1 MKAFRILAAV
11 AATAVSVAVNADT
24 WPSRPV
30 KIIAPAPPGGP
41 YDYIARA
48 LADGLQRS
56 LGQPFVVENR
66 AGAGGTIGVDAAA
79 KSAPDGYT
87 LVVGSTGPMS
97 VAPGM
102 FRKLRY
108 DPEKDF
114 APVARLV
121 KMPGYLVVHPSLGV
135 DNVKDFLAKVRA
147 DPGKFSYAST
157 GNGFSQHTNMEL
169 LKNMANLFVVPIT
182 YRGSGPAVSDLLG
195 GQVQMMIEL
204 GPVVIPHVK
213 AGRLKVL
220 AASTAARTEAM
231 PEVPT
236 LNESGVKGFDAYTW
250 FALYAP
256 AGTPADI
263 VQKLHAE
270 TSKVLNQPELKARL
284 ASQGAEVALTTP
296 AELPAFQAAETKK
309 WTSVIRRAGILPD

>member
-11 AATAVSVAVNADT
+11 AAMAASVAANADT

-41 YDYIARA
+41 YDYVARA

-79 KSAPDGYT
+79 KSAADGYT

-135 DNVKDFLAKVRA
+135 DNVKEFLEKVRA

-182 YRGSGPAVSDLLG
+182 YRGSGPAVTDLLG
-195 GQVQMMIEL
+195 GQVQMMMEL

-270 TSKVLNQPELKARL
+270 TAKVLNQPELKSRL

-296 AELPAFQAAETKK
+296 AELAAFQAAETKR
-309 WTSVIRRAGILPD
+309 WTSVIHRAGILPE

>member
-11 AATAVSVAVNADT
+11 AAMAAFVAAHADT

-41 YDYIARA
+41 YDYVARA
-48 LADGLQRS
+48 LADGLQRA

-102 FRKLRY
+102 YRKLRY

-182 YRGSGPAVSDLLG
+182 YRGSGPAVTDLLG
-195 GQVQMMIEL
+195 GQVQMMMEL

-220 AASTAARTEAM
+220 AASTTARTEAM

-270 TSKVLNQPELKARL
+270 TAKVLSQPELKSRL

-296 AELPAFQAAETKK
+296 AELAAFQAAETKK
-309 WTSVIRRAGILPD
+309 WTSVIHRAGILPE

>member
-1 MKAFRILAAV
+1 MKPFRILV
-11 AATAVSVAVNADT
+11 AAAAFACVAVHADT

-41 YDYIARA
+41 YDYVARA

-56 LGQPFVVENR
+56 FGQPFIVENR
-66 AGAGGTIGVDAAA
+66 SGAGGTIGVDAAA
-79 KSAPDGYT
+79 KSAADGYT
-87 LVVGSTGPMS
+87 LVVSSTGPMS
-97 VAPGM
+97 VAPGL
-102 FRKLRY
+102 FSKLRY
-108 DPEKDF
+108 DPVKDF
-114 APVARLV
+114 VPITRLV

-135 DNVKDFLAKVRA
+135 DTVKDFLTKVRA
-147 DPGKFSYAST
+147 NPGKFSYGST

-182 YRGSGPAVSDLLG
+182 YRGSGPALNDLIG

-204 GPVVIPHVK
+204 GPVVLPHVK

-220 AASTAARTEAM
+220 AASTGTRTEAM
-231 PEVPT
+231 PDVPT
-236 LNESGVKGFDAYTW
+236 LAESGVKGFDAYAW

-256 AGTPADI
+256 AGTPPEI
-263 VQKLHAE
+263 VQKLHTE
-270 TSKVLNQPELKARL
+270 TAKLLNQPELKSRL

-296 AELPAFQAAETKK
+296 AELTAFQASETKK
-309 WTSVIRRAGILPD
+309 WTSVIQRAGIRPE

>member
-11 AATAVSVAVNADT
+11 AAMAVSVAANADT

-41 YDYIARA
+41 YDYVARA

-147 DPGKFSYAST
+147 EPGKFSYAST

-213 AGRLKVL
+213 TGRLKVL

-270 TSKVLNQPELKARL
+270 TAKVLNQPELKSRL
-284 ASQGAEVALTTP
+284 ASQGAEVALATP
-296 AELPAFQAAETKK
+296 AELAAFQAAETKK
-309 WTSVIRRAGILPD
+309 WTSVIHRAGILPE

>member
-1 MKAFRILAAV
+1 MKAFRILAV
-11 AATAVSVAVNADT
+11 AAAMTISVAAYADT
-24 WPSRPV
+24 WPSRPI

-41 YDYIARA
+41 YDYVARA
-48 LADGLQRS
+48 LAEGLQRA

-66 AGAGGTIGVDAAA
+66 AGAGGAIGMEAAS

-102 FRKLRY
+102 FKKLRY
-108 DPEKDF
+108 DPDKDF

-135 DNVKDFLAKVRA
+135 DSMKEFLTKVRA
-147 DPGKFSYAST
+147 DPGKYSYAST

-169 LKNMANLFVVPIT
+169 LKSMANLFVVPIT
-182 YRGSGPAVSDLLG
+182 YRGSGPAMTDLIG

-220 AASTAARTEAM
+220 AASTGTRTEAM

-256 AGTPADI
+256 AGTPSDI
-263 VQKLHAE
+263 VQKLYAE
-270 TSKVLNQPELKARL
+270 TARVLSQPELKSRL

-296 AELPAFQAAETKK
+296 SELATFQAAETKK
-309 WTSVIRRAGILPD
+309 WTSVVQRAGILPE

>member
-11 AATAVSVAVNADT
+11 AAMAASVAANADT

-41 YDYIARA
+41 YDYVARA

-147 DPGKFSYAST
+147 DPGKFSYASA

-182 YRGSGPAVSDLLG
+182 YRGSGPAVTDLLG
-195 GQVQMMIEL
+195 GQVQMMMEL

-220 AASTAARTEAM
+220 AASTAVRTEAM

-270 TSKVLNQPELKARL
+270 TAKVLNQPELKARL

-296 AELPAFQAAETKK
+296 AELAVFQAAETKK
-309 WTSVIRRAGILPD
+309 WTSVIHRAGILPE

>member
-11 AATAVSVAVNADT
+11 AAMAASVAANADT

-30 KIIAPAPPGGP
+30 KIIAPAPAGGP
-41 YDYIARA
+41 YDYVARA

-56 LGQPFVVENR
+56 FGQPFVVENR

-102 FRKLRY
+102 FRKMRY

-169 LKNMANLFVVPIT
+169 LKNTANLFVVPIT
-182 YRGSGPAVSDLLG
+182 YRGSGPAVTDLLG
-195 GQVQMMIEL
+195 GQVQMMMEL

-213 AGRLKVL
+213 TGRLKVL

-231 PEVPT
+231 PDVPT

-270 TSKVLNQPELKARL
+270 TAKVLNQPELKSRL

-296 AELPAFQAAETKK
+296 AELAAFQAAETKK
-309 WTSVIRRAGILPD
+309 WTSVIHRAGILPE

>member
-11 AATAVSVAVNADT
+11 AAMAASVAANADT

-41 YDYIARA
+41 YDYVARA

-79 KSAPDGYT
+79 KSAADGYT

-182 YRGSGPAVSDLLG
+182 YRGSGPAVTDLLG

-204 GPVVIPHVK
+204 GPVAIPHVK

-256 AGTPADI
+256 AGTPAEI

-270 TSKVLNQPELKARL
+270 AAKVLNQSELKARL

-296 AELPAFQAAETKK
+296 AELAAFQAAETKK
-309 WTSVIRRAGILPD
+309 WTSVIHRAGILPE

>member
-11 AATAVSVAVNADT
+11 GAMAASVAANADT

-41 YDYIARA
+41 YDYVARA

-135 DNVKDFLAKVRA
+135 DNVNDFLAK
-147 DPGKFSYAST
+147 
-157 GNGFSQHTNMEL
+157 
-169 LKNMANLFVVPIT
+169 
-182 YRGSGPAVSDLLG
+182 
-195 GQVQMMIEL
+195 
-204 GPVVIPHVK
+204 
-213 AGRLKVL
+213 
-220 AASTAARTEAM
+220 
-231 PEVPT
+231 
-236 LNESGVKGFDAYTW
+236 
-250 FALYAP
+250 
-256 AGTPADI
+256 
-263 VQKLHAE
+263 
-270 TSKVLNQPELKARL
+270 
-284 ASQGAEVALTTP
+284 
-296 AELPAFQAAETKK
+296 
-309 WTSVIRRAGILPD
+309 

>member
-11 AATAVSVAVNADT
+11 AAVVASVAANADT

-41 YDYIARA
+41 YDYVARA
-48 LADGLQRS
+48 LADGLQRA

-79 KSAPDGYT
+79 KSAADGYT

-182 YRGSGPAVSDLLG
+182 YRGSGPAVTDLLG
-195 GQVQMMIEL
+195 GQVQMMMEL

-220 AASTAARTEAM
+220 AASTATRTEAM

-270 TSKVLNQPELKARL
+270 TAKVLNQSELKSRL

-296 AELPAFQAAETKK
+296 AELAAFQAAETKK
-309 WTSVIRRAGILPD
+309 WTSVIHRAGILPE

>member
-11 AATAVSVAVNADT
+11 AAMAASVAANADT

-41 YDYIARA
+41 YDYVARA

-97 VAPGM
+97 VAPSM

-182 YRGSGPAVSDLLG
+182 YRGSGPAVTDLLG
-195 GQVQMMIEL
+195 GQVQMMMEL

-213 AGRLKVL
+213 TGRLKVL

-236 LNESGVKGFDAYTW
+236 LNESGIKGFDAYTW

-256 AGTPADI
+256 AGTPVDI

-270 TSKVLNQPELKARL
+270 TAKVLSQPELKSRL
-284 ASQGAEVALTTP
+284 ASQSAEVALTTP
-296 AELPAFQAAETKK
+296 AELAAFQATETKK
-309 WTSVIRRAGILPD
+309 WTSVIHRAGILPE

>member
-11 AATAVSVAVNADT
+11 AAIATSVAANADT

-41 YDYIARA
+41 YDYVARA

-182 YRGSGPAVSDLLG
+182 YRGSGPAVTDLLG
-195 GQVQMMIEL
+195 GQVQMMMEL

-256 AGTPADI
+256 AGTPVDI

-270 TSKVLNQPELKARL
+270 TAKVLNQPELKSRL

-296 AELPAFQAAETKK
+296 VELAAFQAAETKK
-309 WTSVIRRAGILPD
+309 WTSVIHRAGILPE

>member
-1 MKAFRILAAV
+1 MKAFRILVAV
-11 AATAVSVAVNADT
+11 AALAASVAANADT

-41 YDYIARA
+41 YDYVARA

-56 LGQPFVVENR
+56 FGQPFVVENR

-79 KSAPDGYT
+79 KSTPDGYT

-102 FRKLRY
+102 FRKMRY

-169 LKNMANLFVVPIT
+169 LKNTANLFVVPIT
-182 YRGSGPAVSDLLG
+182 YRGSGPAVTDLLG
-195 GQVQMMIEL
+195 GQVQMMMEL

-213 AGRLKVL
+213 TGRLKVL

-231 PEVPT
+231 PDVPT

-270 TSKVLNQPELKARL
+270 TAKVLNQPELKSRL

-296 AELPAFQAAETKK
+296 AELAAFQAAETKK
-309 WTSVIRRAGILPD
+309 WTSVIHRAGILPE

>member
-11 AATAVSVAVNADT
+11 AAMAASVAANADT

-41 YDYIARA
+41 YDYVARA

-79 KSAPDGYT
+79 KSAADGYT

-108 DPEKDF
+108 DPAKDF

-135 DNVKDFLAKVRA
+135 ENVKDFLAKVRA

-182 YRGSGPAVSDLLG
+182 YRGSGPAVTDLLG

-213 AGRLKVL
+213 AGRLRVL
-220 AASTAARTEAM
+220 ASSTAARTEAM

-256 AGTPADI
+256 AGTPVDI

-270 TSKVLNQPELKARL
+270 TAKVLNQPELKSRL
-284 ASQGAEVALTTP
+284 ASQGAEVSLTTP
-296 AELPAFQAAETKK
+296 AELAAFQATETKK
-309 WTSVIRRAGILPD
+309 WTSVIQRAGILPE

>member
-11 AATAVSVAVNADT
+11 AAMAASVAANADT

-41 YDYIARA
+41 YDYVARA

-56 LGQPFVVENR
+56 LGQPFV
-66 AGAGGTIGVDAAA
+66 DAAA
-79 KSAPDGYT
+79 KSAADGYT

-182 YRGSGPAVSDLLG
+182 YRGSGPAVTDLLG

-204 GPVVIPHVK
+204 GPVAIPHVK

-256 AGTPADI
+256 AGTPAEI

-270 TSKVLNQPELKARL
+270 AAKVLNQSELKARL
-284 ASQGAEVALTTP
+284 ASQGVEVALTTP
-296 AELPAFQAAETKK
+296 AELAAFQAAETKK
-309 WTSVIRRAGILPD
+309 WTSVIHRAGILPE

>member
-1 MKAFRILAAV
+1 MNVFRILAASFV
-11 AATAVSVAVNADT
+11 VLTSMAAHADA
-24 WPSRPV
+24 WPTRPV
-30 KIIAPAPPGGP
+30 RIIAPAPAGGP
-41 YDYIARA
+41 YDYVARA
-48 LADGLQRS
+48 LAEGLQRS

-66 AGAGGTIGVDAAA
+66 AGAGGTIGVEAAA
-79 KSAPDGYT
+79 KSAADGYT

-97 VAPGM
+97 VAPGL

-108 DPEKDF
+108 DPDKDF
-114 APVARLV
+114 APVTRLV

-135 DNVKDFLAKVRA
+135 ENVKDFLAKVRA
-147 DPGKFSYAST
+147 NPGKFSYGST

-169 LKNMANLFVVPIT
+169 LKSMANLFVVPIT
-182 YRGSGPAVSDLLG
+182 YRGSGPALTDLIG

-220 AASTAARTEAM
+220 AASTGVRTEAM

-236 LNESGVKGFDAYTW
+236 LNESGVNGFDAYTW

-256 AGTPADI
+256 AGTPPDI
-263 VQKLHAE
+263 VQKLNAE
-270 TSKVLNQPELKARL
+270 TAKLLNQSELKSRL
-284 ASQGAEVALTTP
+284 ASQGAEVALSTP
-296 AELPAFQAAETKK
+296 AELAAFQAAETKR
-309 WTSVIRRAGILPD
+309 WTSVIQKAGIRPE

>member
-11 AATAVSVAVNADT
+11 AAMAASVAANADT

-41 YDYIARA
+41 YDYVARA

-79 KSAPDGYT
+79 KSAADGYT

-182 YRGSGPAVSDLLG
+182 YRGSGPAVTDLLG

-204 GPVVIPHVK
+204 GPVAIPHVK

-236 LNESGVKGFDAYTW
+236 LNESGVRGFDAYTW

-256 AGTPADI
+256 AGTPAEI

-270 TSKVLNQPELKARL
+270 AAKVLNQSELKARL
-284 ASQGAEVALTTP
+284 ASQGVEVALTTP
-296 AELPAFQAAETKK
+296 AELAAFQAAETKK
-309 WTSVIRRAGILPD
+309 WTSVIHRAGILPE

>member
-11 AATAVSVAVNADT
+11 AAMAASVAANADT

-41 YDYIARA
+41 YDYVARA

-79 KSAPDGYT
+79 KSAADGYT

-182 YRGSGPAVSDLLG
+182 YRGSGPAVTDLLG

-204 GPVVIPHVK
+204 GPVAIPHVK

-256 AGTPADI
+256 AGTPAEI

-270 TSKVLNQPELKARL
+270 AAKVLNQSELKARL
-284 ASQGAEVALTTP
+284 ASQGVEVALTTP
-296 AELPAFQAAETKK
+296 AELAAFQAAETKK
-309 WTSVIRRAGILPD
+309 WTSVIHRAGILPE